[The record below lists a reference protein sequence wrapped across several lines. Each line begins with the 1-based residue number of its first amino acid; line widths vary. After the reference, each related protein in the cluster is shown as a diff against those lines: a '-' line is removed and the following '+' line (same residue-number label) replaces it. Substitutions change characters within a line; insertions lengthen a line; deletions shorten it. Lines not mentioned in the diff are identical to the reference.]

1 MAVSDIF
8 SIEVYGFSKETG
20 NEVVDN
26 LLNNGGT
33 EAMMYTVSFVMI
45 AMSFGGILETSG
57 VL

>member
-45 AMSFGGILETSG
+45 AMSFGEF
-57 VL
+57 